1 MSARLV
7 EAWRSPR
14 GFAALSAVNHKNIGM
29 RFIVTGFIFFVIGG
43 LQALLIRL
51 QLAVPDNAVIGP
63 DFYNQM
69 FTMHGTTMMFLF
81 AVPILEGFGMYLVPL
96 QVGTRDLPFPRLNAF
111 GYWCYLF
118 GGLFLYS
125 SFLTGQV
132 PDGGWFA
139 YPPFT
144 GAEFSPDLGLDFWL
158 LGVTFVEISAIV
170 GAIEL
175 VVVILK
181 RRAPGMSLNRLPLF
195 SWAMLITSFM
205 ILFAMPSLIVGSV
218 MLEIERKLGTF
229 FYNPAGGGDPLLW
242 QHLFWFFGHPEV
254 YIMLLPA
261 VGIISMVVPVFMRTR
276 IVGYTFLVVAT
287 VAIGLISFGVWV
299 HHMFAVGFPM
309 LTLTFFAGASLVIAI
324 PSGVQV
330 FAWVATIWRGSAVWK
345 APSLFVVGFLVIFV
359 LGGITGVMVAIVP
372 FNLQVH
378 DSFFV
383 VAHFHYVLIGGVVF
397 PVMAGLYFWIPKISG
412 RMLKEGL
419 SKTSFWLVF
428 IGFNLAFFPQ
438 HFLGFLGMPRR
449 VYTYGPGLG
458 WEGHNLV
465 STLGAFVLASGI
477 LVFLIDFF
485 YSLRRGPRAPA
496 NPWNA
501 GTLEWAAESPPAPHN
516 FDVIPSVDGRDPL
529 WDQTSLLPE
538 EPRVPRVGEPP
549 EEGRREVINTTI
561 LTAAPQNVVSLPGP
575 SYMPLGAALGI
586 SLFLF
591 GVLLD
596 LVWAMAAGGVV
607 VAIALIWW
615 LWPEKE
621 QRASKSP

>member
-1 MSARLV
+1 VSDRLV
-7 EAWRSPR
+7 GAWRSPR
-14 GFAALSAVNHKNIGM
+14 GIAALSAVNHKNIGL
-29 RFIVTGFIFFVIGG
+29 RFIVTGFIFFLIGG

-51 QLAVPDNAVIGP
+51 QLAVPDNTVMGP

-125 SFLTGQV
+125 SFFTGQV

-144 GAEFSPDLGLDFWL
+144 GPEFSPDLGLDFWL

-175 VVVILK
+175 IIVILK

-195 SWAMLITSFM
+195 SWAILITSFM
-205 ILFAMPSLIVGSV
+205 ILFAMPSLIIGSV
-218 MLEIERKLGTF
+218 LLEIERKLGTF
-229 FYNPAGGGDPLLW
+229 FYDPAGGGDPLLW

-261 VGIISMVVPVFMRTR
+261 VGIISMIIPVFMRTR

-372 FNLQVH
+372 FNFQIH

-419 SKTSFWLVF
+419 SKTSFWFVF

-458 WEGHNLV
+458 WESHNLL
-465 STLGAFVLASGI
+465 STLGAFILAAGI
-477 LVFLIDFF
+477 LVFLIDLA

-496 NPWNA
+496 DPWNA
-501 GTLEWAAESPPAPHN
+501 GTLEWAAASPPEPFN
-516 FDVIPSVDGRDPL
+516 FDVIPMVEGRDPL
-529 WDQTSLLPE
+529 WDQKSLVPD

-549 EEGRREVINTTI
+549 EPGVREVINTTV
-561 LTAAPQNVVSLPGP
+561 LTASPQNVVALPGP
-575 SYMPLGAALGI
+575 SYMPLVTALGI
-586 SLFLF
+586 SLSLF

-596 LVWAMAAGGVV
+596 LIPAIVAGIVVIVAAV
-607 VAIALIWW
+607 VAW
-615 LWPEKE
+615 LWPAKE
-621 QRASKSP
+621 QRARP